1 MAFFIQF
8 LLAGIVAG
16 CIYALVALGFTII
29 FKSSGVINFAQ
40 GELLLAGAYLVS
52 AGVFQWH
59 LNFFLAL
66 RRMIGRPAFSVLMLT
81 IGLDTLLL
89 TAVVAIWPDVLYSP
103 GAPYSTTAGFDIA
116 GVHITTND
124 IWTIIVTAILCAAL
138 YAFFRYT
145 RYGLAM
151 RAAALDQEAALAVGI
166 NVGLV
171 NTFSWAIAAAIAT
184 IGGFFLAAHLSGVN
198 PGLGIIALVAFPAI
212 ILGGIDSVFGAV
224 VGGLIIG
231 IVQQLTAGY
240 ENTAIHLFG

>member
-66 RRMIGRPAFSVLMLT
+66 LLT

-151 RAAALDQEAALAVGI
+151 RAAALDQEAAL
-166 NVGLV
+166 
-171 NTFSWAIAAAIAT
+171 
-184 IGGFFLAAHLSGVN
+184 
-198 PGLGIIALVAFPAI
+198 
-212 ILGGIDSVFGAV
+212 
-224 VGGLIIG
+224 
-231 IVQQLTAGY
+231 
-240 ENTAIHLFG
+240 